1 MNASSLIRENLE
13 KIFEKISKICHKTD
27 RSENEIKI
35 IAITK
40 GQSPEKIREAIECG
54 VLRIGENRIQEALKK
69 IPFLSHQKIELHF
82 VGQLQTNKVKQML
95 LHFHYLHSLD
105 RIKLAQTI
113 HTQAL
118 KMNAKRSF
126 PVLVQVNLTGKETQG
141 GVSEK
146 DLVPLI
152 EETIKYPELDIQGLM
167 TIGPYPANEQET
179 RQVFRRL
186 WELKEAINALKI
198 PGVCLR
204 ELSMG
209 MSEDFEIAIEEGA
222 TMIRLG
228 RAIFGERSISR

>member
-1 MNASSLIRENLE
+1 LNAPSSIRENLE
-13 KIFEKISKICHKTD
+13 KIFEKISKICHKTG
-27 RSENEIKI
+27 RNEKEIKI

-40 GQSPEKIREAIECG
+40 GQGPEKIKEAIECG
-54 VLRIGENRIQEALKK
+54 ISRIGENRIQEALQK
-69 IPFLSHQKIELHF
+69 IPFLPLQKIELHF

-113 HTQAL
+113 HAQAL
-118 KMNAKRSF
+118 QMNVKKSL

-141 GVSEK
+141 GVSEE
-146 DLVPLI
+146 DLAPLI
-152 EETIKYPELDIQGLM
+152 EETTKYPELDIQGLM
-167 TIGPYPANEQET
+167 TIGPYPVNEQET
-179 RQVFRRL
+179 RRVFRRL

-198 PGVCLR
+198 PGAYLR

-222 TMIRLG
+222 TMVRLG